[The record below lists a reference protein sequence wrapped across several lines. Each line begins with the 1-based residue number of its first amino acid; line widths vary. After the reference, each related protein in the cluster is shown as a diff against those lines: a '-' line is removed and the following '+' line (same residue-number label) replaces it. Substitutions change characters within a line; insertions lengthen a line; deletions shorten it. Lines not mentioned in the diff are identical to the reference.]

1 MSWSFHPLSYGI
13 DCRSGS
19 SKRLSLFRHPPRIIC
34 HSIGQLF
41 PFVGNCKHCEYSVL
55 VCQAN
60 RRRFYWF
67 SSWKNK
73 QFQWHFVAHASLIHW
88 CLNTIT
94 LKHYH
99 TLKAST
105 FQTRV
110 LLFWSIE
117 REKEYFGLFGC
128 WIYPSIST
136 ISQSK
141 QWFCWARQSKPKSE
155 WKKRASTSINVL
167 WMSE

>member
-60 RRRFYWF
+60 RRRFYRF
-67 SSWKNK
+67 ASWKNK

-117 REKEYFGLFGC
+117 RERIF
-128 WIYPSIST
+128 
-136 ISQSK
+136 
-141 QWFCWARQSKPKSE
+141 WFVWMLNLPVDFNDIAIK
-155 WKKRASTSINVL
+155 AMILLSTSK
-167 WMSE
+167 

>member
-117 REKEYFGLFGC
+117 RERRNILVCLDVEFTRRFQRYRN
-128 WIYPSIST
+128 
-136 ISQSK
+136 QSNDFVEHVK
-141 QWFCWARQSKPKSE
+141 VNRKANE
-155 WKKRASTSINVL
+155 KREL
-167 WMSE
+167 LLQ